1 MMKAP
6 HSHSYQLL
14 SALLFFFF
22 VTWSSSGSLL
32 SIWLHQEVG
41 LKAGDTGIIYAVLSV
56 SALFAQVCYGFIQ
69 DKLGLRK
76 HLLWYI
82 TALLILSGPA
92 YLLFGHLLKI
102 NVLLGSI
109 FGGIYIGLTFN
120 GGIGVLESYTER
132 VARQSQF
139 EFGRARMW
147 GSLGWAVATFFAGL
161 LFNINPQLNFLVAS
175 CSGLVFFILLARLRV
190 SSAPHAMQEA
200 VSGGKVTL
208 EDALRLLTLPRFW
221 ALVFFVIGTC
231 IYGVYDQQFPV
242 YFSSQFATLQEGN
255 EMYGYL
261 NSFQVF
267 LEAAGMF
274 CAPWLVNRIGAK
286 NGLIFAGMVMAMRI
300 VASGLVEG
308 PLLISITK
316 LLHAV
321 ELPILLVAIFKY
333 NSLNFDKRLSSTL
346 YLVGF
351 ACTSSIIAS
360 VLSPLAGYSYEKY
373 GFAQS
378 YLIMGLLVFCTTFI
392 STRILFGKGAIEKL
406 REQIPAE
413 ARVLITYG
421 GGSVKKT
428 GVLDQVLTALN
439 GLDVL
444 EFGGIEPNPSYETLM
459 NAVKLAREEKV
470 TFLLAVGGGS
480 VLDGTKFIAAAAH
493 YDADIDPW
501 EILET
506 YGSKIA
512 SAIPMGSVLTL
523 PATGS
528 ESNKGAVISRK
539 TTGDKRAFMSSWKST
554 AIA

>member
-1 MMKAP
+1 MMKTH
-6 HSHSYQLL
+6 HSHSYPLL

-41 LKAGDTGIIYAVLSV
+41 LKAGDTGVIYAVLSV
-56 SALFAQVCYGFIQ
+56 SALCAQICYGFIQ

-76 HLLWYI
+76 NLLWFL
-82 TALLILSGPA
+82 TSLLILSGPA
-92 YLLFGHLLKI
+92 FLLFGYLLQI

-139 EFGRARMW
+139 EFGKARMW

-161 LFNINPQLNFLVAS
+161 LFNINPKLNFAVAS
-175 CSGLVFFILLARLRV
+175 CAGLVFFVLLARLRV

-242 YFSSQFATLQEGN
+242 YFSSQFPTLQEGN
-255 EMYGYL
+255 AMYGYL

-267 LEAAGMF
+267 LE
-274 CAPWLVNRIGAK
+274 PV
-286 NGLIFAGMVMAMRI
+286 
-300 VASGLVEG
+300 
-308 PLLISITK
+308 
-316 LLHAV
+316 
-321 ELPILLVAIFKY
+321 LLVSIFKY
-333 NSLNFDKRLSSTL
+333 NSLHFDKRLSSTL

-351 ACTSSIIAS
+351 ACTSSVIAS

-378 YLIMGLLVFCTTFI
+378 YLIMGLLVFSTTFI
-392 STRILFGKGAIEKL
+392 SI
-406 REQIPAE
+406 
-413 ARVLITYG
+413 
-421 GGSVKKT
+421 
-428 GVLDQVLTALN
+428 
-439 GLDVL
+439 
-444 EFGGIEPNPSYETLM
+444 
-459 NAVKLAREEKV
+459 
-470 TFLLAVGGGS
+470 FLLRSGKS
-480 VLDGTKFIAAAAH
+480 SS
-493 YDADIDPW
+493 DP
-501 EILET
+501 LM
-506 YGSKIA
+506 
-512 SAIPMGSVLTL
+512 PQ
-523 PATGS
+523 P
-528 ESNKGAVISRK
+528 
-539 TTGDKRAFMSSWKST
+539 ST
-554 AIA
+554 I

>member
-1 MMKAP
+1 MKQQ
-6 HSHSYQLL
+6 HSHNYLIL

-22 VTWSSSGSLL
+22 VTWSSSSSLL

-41 LKAGDTGIIYAVLSV
+41 LKAADTGIIFSVLSV
-56 SALFAQVCYGFIQ
+56 SALFAQICYGFIQ

-76 HLLWYI
+76 NLLWVI
-82 TALLILSGPA
+82 TLMLILSGPA
-92 YLLFGHLLKI
+92 YMLFGYLLKI
-102 NVLLGSI
+102 NILLGSI
-109 FGGIYIGLTFN
+109 FGGFFIGLTFN

-132 VARQSQF
+132 AARRDGF

-161 LFNINPQLNFLVAS
+161 LFNLNPHLNFMAAS
-175 CSGLVFFILLARLRV
+175 VSGLVFFWLLTRLKV
-190 SSAPHAMQEA
+190 SLPAGTVEQGVPASRI
-200 VSGGKVTL
+200 SL
-208 EDALRLLTLPRFW
+208 DDALRLLTLPRFW

-242 YFSSQFATLQEGN
+242 YFASQFPTLREGN
-255 EMYGYL
+255 AMFGYL

-286 NGLIFAGMVMAMRI
+286 NGLIFAGMVMALRM

-351 ACTSSIIAS
+351 ACTSSVIGT
-360 VLSPLAGYSYEKY
+360 VLSPLAGFSYEKF

-378 YLIMGLLVFCTTFI
+378 YLIMGIMVFCTTFI
-392 STRILFGKGAIEKL
+392 SIFLL
-406 REQIPAE
+406 R
-413 ARVLITYG
+413 
-421 GGSVKKT
+421 S
-428 GVLDQVLTALN
+428 N
-439 GLDVL
+439 GTPT
-444 EFGGIEPNPSYETLM
+444 EHSFPQP
-459 NAVKLAREEKV
+459 NAV
-470 TFLLAVGGGS
+470 
-480 VLDGTKFIAAAAH
+480 
-493 YDADIDPW
+493 
-501 EILET
+501 
-506 YGSKIA
+506 
-512 SAIPMGSVLTL
+512 
-523 PATGS
+523 
-528 ESNKGAVISRK
+528 
-539 TTGDKRAFMSSWKST
+539 
-554 AIA
+554 

>member
-6 HSHSYQLL
+6 HSHSYPLL

-208 EDALRLLTLPRFW
+208 EDALRLRAELEIAAPLGRSGELRDGVVREYVGHGVGHVMHEDPN
-221 ALVFFVIGTC
+221 VPN
-231 IYGVYDQQFPV
+231 YGKRGRGVR
-242 YFSSQFATLQEGN
+242 LQ
-255 EMYGYL
+255 
-261 NSFQVF
+261 
-267 LEAAGMF
+267 
-274 CAPWLVNRIGAK
+274 
-286 NGLIFAGMVMAMRI
+286 AGMVI
-300 VASGLVEG
+300 
-308 PLLISITK
+308 
-316 LLHAV
+316 
-321 ELPILLVAIFKY
+321 
-333 NSLNFDKRLSSTL
+333 
-346 YLVGF
+346 
-351 ACTSSIIAS
+351 
-360 VLSPLAGYSYEKY
+360 
-373 GFAQS
+373 
-378 YLIMGLLVFCTTFI
+378 
-392 STRILFGKGAIEKL
+392 AIEPMITL
-406 REQIPAE
+406 GSYGTE
-413 ARVLITYG
+413 VLANGWTVITDDH
-421 GGSVKKT
+421 K
-428 GVLDQVLTALN
+428 
-439 GLDVL
+439 
-444 EFGGIEPNPSYETLM
+444 
-459 NAVKLAREEKV
+459 
-470 TFLLAVGGGS
+470 
-480 VLDGTKFIAAAAH
+480 AAAH
-493 YDADIDPW
+493 YENTIAITKDGPVILTQDEVGPW
-501 EILET
+501 L
-506 YGSKIA
+506 
-512 SAIPMGSVLTL
+512 PMQG
-523 PATGS
+523 G
-528 ESNKGAVISRK
+528 EE
-539 TTGDKRAFMSSWKST
+539 
-554 AIA
+554 

>member
-1 MMKAP
+1 MMKAH
-6 HSHSYQLL
+6 HSHSYPLL

-92 YLLFGHLLKI
+92 YLLFGYLLKI

-231 IYGVYDQQFPV
+231 IYGVYDQQCPV
-242 YFSSQFATLQEGN
+242 
-255 EMYGYL
+255 
-261 NSFQVF
+261 
-267 LEAAGMF
+267 
-274 CAPWLVNRIGAK
+274 
-286 NGLIFAGMVMAMRI
+286 
-300 VASGLVEG
+300 
-308 PLLISITK
+308 
-316 LLHAV
+316 
-321 ELPILLVAIFKY
+321 
-333 NSLNFDKRLSSTL
+333 
-346 YLVGF
+346 
-351 ACTSSIIAS
+351 
-360 VLSPLAGYSYEKY
+360 
-373 GFAQS
+373 
-378 YLIMGLLVFCTTFI
+378 
-392 STRILFGKGAIEKL
+392 
-406 REQIPAE
+406 
-413 ARVLITYG
+413 
-421 GGSVKKT
+421 
-428 GVLDQVLTALN
+428 
-439 GLDVL
+439 
-444 EFGGIEPNPSYETLM
+444 
-459 NAVKLAREEKV
+459 
-470 TFLLAVGGGS
+470 
-480 VLDGTKFIAAAAH
+480 
-493 YDADIDPW
+493 
-501 EILET
+501 
-506 YGSKIA
+506 
-512 SAIPMGSVLTL
+512 
-523 PATGS
+523 
-528 ESNKGAVISRK
+528 
-539 TTGDKRAFMSSWKST
+539 
-554 AIA
+554 